1 MASLQGYNAPELTT
15 AKKGFVVPSHG
26 LFYDLAYPKLTNRPL
41 PVIAS
46 ETTKEM
52 IGH

>member
-1 MASLQGYNAPELTT
+1 MASAQGYNAPELTT
-15 AKKGFVVPSHG
+15 AKKGFIVLSLG
-26 LFYDLAYPKLTNRPL
+26 LFYDLTYPKLTNRPL